1 MVIRSSLQ
9 LYKQE
14 FGRILLLSL
23 LITLPV
29 QLIAMF
35 FTNYFYSY
43 YGILNLVYVADWFF
57 AFIILLSISFVQI
70 PFIRLF
76 QLHIDHQ
83 RAEISEAIDSV
94 LKNGFMVYVMGIL
107 YAICV
112 VVGSLFLIIP
122 GLILM
127 VLLYAFP
134 YAVVMEEE
142 KWGSAFKLAIQFGKD
157 NFFRLLGIILGF
169 SLVEMTVE
177 RVIEFVILSL
187 TNNFLI
193 ISLVLLAVNMFFIPL
208 FSFINGFVYAKW
220 SGQLD

>member
-1 MVIRSSLQ
+1 MIIRSSLK
-9 LYKQE
+9 LYRQE
-14 FGRILLLSL
+14 YKRILLLSL

-76 QLHIDHQ
+76 QLHLGQ
-83 RAEISEAIDSV
+83 EPVRISESIDS
-94 LKNGFMVYVMGIL
+94 LMKSGFMVYVMGIL

-112 VVGSLFLIIP
+112 VVGSLFFIVP

-157 NFFRLLGIILGF
+157 NFFRLLGIILAF
-169 SLVEMTVE
+169 SLVEMAVE
-177 RVIEFVILSL
+177 RVIELGVLSL
-187 TNNFLI
+187 THNFLI
-193 ISLVLLAVNMFFIPL
+193 ISLVLLTVNMFFIPL

-220 SGQLD
+220 TGQLD

>member
-14 FGRILLLSL
+14 FGRILLLGL
-23 LITLPV
+23 LVTLPV

-35 FTNYFYSY
+35 FTNYFYTY

-76 QLHIDHQ
+76 QLHIS
-83 RAEISEAIDSV
+83 REPVKVSKTIDS
-94 LKNGFMVYVMGIL
+94 LMKSGFTVYVMGIL

-112 VVGSLFLIIP
+112 VVSSLFFIIP

-134 YAVVMEEE
+134 YAVVMEGE

-177 RVIEFVILSL
+177 WIIEFGVLSL
-187 TNNFLI
+187 THNFLI
-193 ISLVLLAVNMFFIPL
+193 ISLVLLTVNMFFIPL

-220 SGQLD
+220 AGQLD

>member
-14 FGRILLLSL
+14 FGRILLLGL
-23 LITLPV
+23 LVTLPV

-35 FTNYFYSY
+35 FTNYFYTY

-76 QLHIDHQ
+76 QLHIS
-83 RAEISEAIDSV
+83 REPVKVSKTIDS
-94 LKNGFMVYVMGIL
+94 LMKSGFTVYVMGIL

-112 VVGSLFLIIP
+112 VVSSLFFIIP

-134 YAVVMEEE
+134 YAVVMEGE

-177 RVIEFVILSL
+177 RIIEFGVLSL
-187 TNNFLI
+187 THNFLI
-193 ISLVLLAVNMFFIPL
+193 ISLVLLTVNMFFIPL

-220 SGQLD
+220 AGQLD

>member
-1 MVIRSSLQ
+1 MIIRSSLK

-43 YGILNLVYVADWFF
+43 YGILNLVYVADCFF
-57 AFIILLSISFVQI
+57 AFIILLSISLVQI
-70 PFIRLF
+70 PFIRVF
-76 QLHIDHQ
+76 QLHLGQ
-83 RAEISEAIDSV
+83 EPVRISEAIDS
-94 LKNGFMVYVMGIL
+94 LMKSGFMVYVMGIL

-112 VVGSLFLIIP
+112 VIGSLLFVIP

-134 YAVVMEEE
+134 FAGDHSRVFAGRNCSRT
-142 KWGSAFKLAIQFGKD
+142 GSRIWC
-157 NFFRLLGIILGF
+157 
-169 SLVEMTVE
+169 
-177 RVIEFVILSL
+177 IEFD
-187 TNNFLI
+187 
-193 ISLVLLAVNMFFIPL
+193 A
-208 FSFINGFVYAKW
+208 
-220 SGQLD
+220 